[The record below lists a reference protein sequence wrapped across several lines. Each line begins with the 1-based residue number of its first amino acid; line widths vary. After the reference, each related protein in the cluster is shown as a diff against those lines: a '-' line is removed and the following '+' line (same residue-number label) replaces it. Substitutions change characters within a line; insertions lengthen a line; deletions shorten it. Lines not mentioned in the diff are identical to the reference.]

1 MRFIVFVEAD
11 PTSRDA
17 IVVTKF
23 SGLPSIFGRDQ
34 IDGVQDPNSPIGNV
48 FEVADRGGDKIERA
62 G

>member
-34 IDGVQDPNSPIGNV
+34 IDGFQDPNSPIGNV
-48 FEVADRGGDKIERA
+48 FEITDRC
-62 G
+62 